1 VGGQARKALRELWA
15 TTPADASDDELQRG
29 FTEALEKNPDL
40 KLPFVAPGV
49 GTASGNHWTI
59 VDMASDWNAVFLFQ
73 HAATGNG

>member
-1 VGGQARKALRELWA
+1 MGGQARKALRELSA
-15 TTPADASDDELQRG
+15 TTRADASDDELQRG

-73 HAATGNG
+73 HAATGTG